1 MKITEL
7 DLTKDGKKY
16 KSIGKVFKVKGGN
29 LIDVERNTYLGV
41 ENISIAELLEM
52 DFEEIKETKNPY
64 ERVDSRDIYYV
75 VNVHGV
81 IGSFKDVNDL
91 TDKGHFN
98 NLNYF
103 NNKNYAE
110 YIAFRETL
118 MRKIDRFAWEHNAK
132 VIDWNDCFTK
142 YYIVF
147 DHEDNELR
155 IDVYYTVQSSN
166 DIYFSSREIAEKAI
180 EEFKDDLIKLY
191 TWKFDF

>member
-1 MKITEL
+1 M
-7 DLTKDGKKY
+7 
-16 KSIGKVFKVKGGN
+16 
-29 LIDVERNTYLGV
+29 IDVERNTYLGV

-64 ERVDSRDIYYV
+64 ERVNLGERYYFK
-75 VNVHGV
+75 NE
-81 IGSFKDVNDL
+81 IGEVDYLKDLNGYFD
-91 TDKGHFN
+91 DEQFIHA
-98 NLNYF
+98 NYF
-103 NNKNYAE
+103 NNRNYAE

>member
-118 MRKIDRFAWEHNAK
+118 MRKIDRFAWEYNAK

>member
-1 MKITEL
+1 MKIINI
-7 DLTKDGKKY
+7 DLKENGKKY
-16 KSIGKVFKVKGGN
+16 FCKQANEVFKVEEGN
-29 LIDVERNTYLGV
+29 LIASTR
-41 ENISIAELLEM
+41 SFSMAELLKM
-52 DFEEIKETKNPY
+52 DFEEIKEMKNPY

-110 YIAFRETL
+110 YVAFKETL
-118 MRKIDRFAWEHNAK
+118 MRKIDRFAWENNAK
-132 VIDWNDCFTK
+132 VVGWDDWSNKHFIT
-142 YYIVF
+142 F
-147 DHEDNELR
+147 N
-155 IDVYYTVQSSN
+155 SSLLTLN
-166 DIYFSSREIAEKAI
+166 VSCCMVCMSNVIYFTSKEIAEKAI

-191 TWKFDF
+191 TWRFDV

>member
-180 EEFKDDLIKLY
+180 EELKDDLIKLY

>member
-180 EEFKDDLIKLY
+180 EEFKEDLIKLY
-191 TWKFDF
+191 TWKFDV